1 MNKAFQKRY
10 LLFTAIVVG
19 AFGPIFSLA
28 SMKDFV
34 YPAALGMD
42 FLSWP
47 INGQPEFIHP
57 GIQFL
62 TALTGGFLF
71 GWGVTIFCLRQWV
84 FDQAP
89 EGVRKAVVA
98 GLLAWFVL
106 DSMGSVAS
114 GNASNALFNVIVLL
128 MAVGPLWFRAKDI
141 HQHI

>member
-1 MNKAFQKRY
+1 MNKAIHKRY
-10 LLFTAIVVG
+10 LLVTAIVVG

-28 SMKDFV
+28 SMKDFA

-47 INGQPEFIHP
+47 IDGQPEFIHP

-89 EGVRKAVVA
+89 EGVRKAVVV
-98 GLLAWFVL
+98 GLLAWFIL

-114 GNASNALFNVIVLL
+114 GNASNALFNILVLL